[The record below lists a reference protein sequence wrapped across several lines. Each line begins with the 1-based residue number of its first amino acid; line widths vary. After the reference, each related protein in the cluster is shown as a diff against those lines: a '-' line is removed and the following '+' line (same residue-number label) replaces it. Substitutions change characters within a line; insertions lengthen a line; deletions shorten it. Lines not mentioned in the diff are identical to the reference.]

1 MTKAGRLAADRP
13 MGISVDRHRAGPTR
27 GGGSRGSCPRGGR
40 AYAPPSRATGRG
52 RRGLLGPGGAPG
64 GIPPIRPSGPAFP
77 SFLRKEVIQPQVPLR
92 LPCYDLVPITGLIFG
107 ACLAAPTT
115 SDAPRFGGLTGGVY
129 KAQEHIHRG
138 SADPRLLAI
147 PASCGRVA
155 ARNPN
160 WGAISAISSALRPG
174 AAPAAPL

>member
-1 MTKAGRLAADRP
+1 MRTPAGGRRTC
-13 MGISVDRHRAGPTR
+13 RHPGRGMGPTW
-27 GGGSRGSCPRGGR
+27 
-40 AYAPPSRATGRG
+40 PSRAPGRTAW
-52 RRGLLGPGGAPG
+52 RQSPVAGPQAG
-64 GIPPIRPSGPAFP
+64 FL

-92 LPCYDLVPITGLIFG
+92 LPCYDLVPITGFIFG

-160 WGAISAISSALRPG
+160 WGAIFAISSASRPG
-174 AAPAAPL
+174 DALSAPL

>member
-1 MTKAGRLAADRP
+1 VSP
-13 MGISVDRHRAGPTR
+13 N
-27 GGGSRGSCPRGGR
+27 PRGGP
-40 AYAPPSRATGRG
+40 ACVPPSRHAGWG
-52 RRGLLGPGGAPG
+52 RRGLLGPRADSLAAVP
-64 GIPPIRPSGPAFP
+64 RSCKGPQAGFL

-107 ACLAAPTT
+107 ACLPAPTT

-160 WGAISAISSALRPG
+160 WGAIFAISSASRPG
-174 AAPAAPL
+174 DALSAPL